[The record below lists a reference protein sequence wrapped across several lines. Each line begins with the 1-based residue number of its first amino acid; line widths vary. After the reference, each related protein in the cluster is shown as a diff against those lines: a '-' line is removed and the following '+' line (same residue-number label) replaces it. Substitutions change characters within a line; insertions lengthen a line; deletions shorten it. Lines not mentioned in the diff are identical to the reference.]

1 MPLIP
6 NLTPELKREILRLK
20 GLSPEQGYDVL
31 DTGQIVRNPN
41 PQPSVDVNSANSVVT
56 TGNKDVLSPKPPGS
70 LESFGRAAATS
81 TIPTFTAFGAVAATP
96 AIAAAIAGAPL
107 TGGASLLL
115 PILAGVGT
123 AAGASYLQDKLVPES
138 VKQQLFTRPEDIAE
152 NPKATFAGGLAPSA
166 LAFNP
171 VRSLGDVRTLVSGAK
186 KLPTLAGVTTP
197 GTIPLTTQEV
207 IALQNAGINA
217 GISVAQ
223 EGYEQLA
230 HDDFSPGRLAA
241 NAIAPTLL
249 FTRPTKLGQRVFGFH
264 DIPEGPMYGRT
275 EAQAPAQGEPLPPAE
290 SAQYSIPPEV
300 TQSGYIPG
308 GVLIQGNKVIPLASV
323 KKDFKPGDI
332 IRYKDPQTG
341 KTVEYIINEDYQRVP
356 QYQPEDAYGPID
368 PRSADDT
375 IVGTP
380 KPRKHAPSSAEVIE
394 ASVVESAKLQKL
406 NDDLRAAQLRGLEAR
421 PAKSNAEY
429 QTRQRQLLERQ
440 AQAERE
446 LTAPLT
452 EAEIVEQEYA
462 KGIRRSEASALP
474 PEESPVGPR
483 FGSTP
488 VREYPP
494 EVQAA
499 FKRLEELEAE
509 VRGIKLQRE
518 TQGPGLGLYEQP
530 VRTTSL
536 RPTYAGDI
544 AGHETIGH
552 GYILDMLAS
561 RSKADRDFT
570 WRGIREFSE
579 VPTPKTIEEFAALP
593 DAERARIEEGIA
605 KALGIDSFN
614 RKKLE
619 LYGTKR
625 ERFLNWWA
633 DARSALRYR
642 MDTAEPSDVLRS
654 LGFGGKYAAPY
665 GTRPEFMPRTAA
677 ELAAQ
682 GGTPVGAAAS
692 ARQQTEGAATD
703 AARMARVSALSEK
716 GRALEEQGMT
726 FDQNAP
732 TELYQTG
739 SFKIKTP
746 KGKIV
751 SKLFYDKESPTE
763 TKVDFVHTDP
773 EYRGKGYA
781 ETLYRELANTMQK
794 EGATDLT
801 GNLISDKAAGVR
813 ERTFGEG
820 EYTASGKPVS
830 FEEAQ
835 QILRDKPT
843 MVKARHRVDPN
854 ARYSEKSA
862 LGNIEQFGENQ
873 PRAYGHWIA
882 PDGTMHRVEGAYGH
896 ISTARA
902 IAEALAKTGHLQFKN
917 RDFSSD
923 SLSGS
928 SDAQTLLYQEGWA
941 RGVHGGPNDYGAAT
955 EYGNSLTPKQI
966 KALKDYG
973 IEREAR
979 IGDESSNRPRMLYD
993 PAEGER
999 YSQESALGPSN
1010 EPIRGT
1016 DYDTT
1021 RPLYL
1026 TASKVLSSRNE
1037 LGLNP
1042 TSKFPQYQLNAT
1054 LKSKL
1059 PPVEYEM
1066 LQEAGLDKFLAESKS
1081 LTPKELQTWIEENGP
1096 RVNIVSY
1103 GMAGKASPAK
1113 QALDRMTHEWY
1124 DNLDG
1129 GSQAAMYKA
1138 ERIMDNYGPDA
1149 PDIEKAISVLSA
1161 KDYEQAKKYLK
1172 LKDEVANEP
1181 RDTSPRATSFYN
1193 EISAFDANERMPD
1206 WTTSKD
1212 SRNVQ
1217 RVDIV
1222 LPSQYEPSRWLR
1234 ADNRPVRTLADTV
1247 DAQITGGKSELW
1259 RADDLHEKLPNT
1271 LGWAML
1277 QYKTGPNGEK
1287 IAALIE
1293 GQSRWAQEARRLGV
1307 KSKKSPLI
1315 EYAEYLDEQLGN
1327 KKVDYSSVPEKSI
1340 RDVIDANKSFLEIKG
1355 RKYKS
1360 SDEFFKEISKRI
1372 EGHPLLKDYNRL
1384 IVKAAIDQARKE
1396 GATHFMISD
1405 AETVMM
1411 TEKHDAVAG
1420 KVKPLLVSE
1429 LEGASESW
1437 LNNKFGSDWRDGKY
1451 VEYDNIPFRVDKP
1464 ESNGGM
1470 YDSKSRAATAKEL
1483 QPYADTG
1490 GFYIPQEGGMRF
1502 NYDKQLPKIAEELLG
1517 SKGER
1522 VSLGEHKNAYNYK
1535 PTEREQRLYDYGNP
1549 AEFGKIRKDLVFQN
1563 PDGTPKTD
1571 VSGRMYSL
1579 EGAPEKFSLTSKRF
1593 SEESALGPSSDKP
1606 IQTDTPE
1613 FRRWFGESK
1622 VVDKDGQPLVVY
1634 HGTSKDQDFSKF
1646 NKKQTGIWFTD
1657 STEQA
1662 SSYAKENDSRKTV
1675 QVPGTWKYE
1684 EVNTSSRVYPVYLN
1698 IENPLKVEGDIL
1710 KKWRSASNYTK
1721 GNKELISYAKRMG
1734 HDGLDFNN
1742 GIYVAFEPTQVKS
1755 ATGNIGTFDPT
1766 NPDIRYSTGSALP
1779 PSTDAIPER
1788 TGRRSFTPLLT
1799 SRFDKVAERH
1809 PNETGRYVSDAFHK
1823 WQAEA
1828 DLLEGRIG
1836 NKAIALIKDYTPE
1849 EVQRVDRLRH
1859 ALTIGEPAPYT
1870 LTANERRLKDA
1881 MDAHYRDVGRMHQ
1894 DSGMLVRT
1902 ADGEFRRMVLNEQGY
1917 RPSLLS
1923 NEVAYTWAENIQPK
1937 AREYDQMFVDHAMR
1951 RGETEESAR
1960 NLLQDYKQAIGHAG
1974 ATPDVKFGALRKVE
1988 GMGLPWELVDQN
2000 YTSMASRYGR
2010 RAAADLS
2017 FFKNVQNDPKMLA
2030 ALPIRDQQGKLFR
2043 DLPQDVKDRAAGIE
2057 YIGGSEEV
2065 KQALRSVYGIDL
2077 PANPRLMSAARAV
2090 GSMVMQTG
2098 TGIRNL
2104 LQIPPNIAPYYGVDI
2119 ITGLK
2124 ALAKMN
2130 ERTARAFE
2138 NNAIRS
2144 SFKDFDA
2151 AGDFSGNPIRF
2162 IRYADKISEFL
2173 RKYTGRELSDKI
2185 EGLYHYSLGEE
2196 LATKWFAQ
2204 AKNRDIKARQM
2215 IKRFGNTLEKPV
2227 ADYFNPA
2234 TEVTADD
2241 IARVAKSFVDA
2252 ARGTYSASGLPG
2264 VAIEGNVAPFLAL
2277 SRWSIERSNIFW
2289 RDVVE
2294 PMKGGDFMPLLK
2306 TTFAAMLTGAAI
2318 EQLNEALTG
2327 KRGIDPTIKE
2337 ALADGDADTL
2347 TAKAIGLA
2355 QLGSYAGI
2363 VSDAAKVGTQLA
2375 QGKSIRYTNP
2385 LSMPMASVGVDVA
2398 NRTAQVAKAIREG
2411 EDPFE
2416 ALSLYVKDLAL
2427 ATSQNARYAYANLTE
2442 GGREEAERKEKFRD
2456 LRVFEEMTGRREGS
2470 SFTETNPYLGLGAR
2484 NFKRS
2489 DDIAEALQMVP
2500 DLVQQAVEKSQD
2512 DNGQLDIEILRRKL
2526 RALKLNSYQTVP
2538 DALKNPR
2545 AFTEFMDF
2553 LSKTQGPEAATERAA
2568 DFYRQR
2574 AINKMKSSTIPSF

>member
-56 TGNKDVLSPKPPGS
+56 TGNKDVLSPKPPGG

-81 TIPTFTAFGAVAATP
+81 ALPTFAGLGAAAATGVAA
-96 AIAAAIAGAPL
+96 APL

-115 PILAGVGT
+115 PIIAGVAGS
-123 AAGASYLQDKLVPES
+123 AGASYLQDKLVPES
-138 VKQQLFTRPEDIAE
+138 VKQQLFTRPEDVAE
-152 NPKATFAGGLAPSA
+152 NPVATFAGGFAPTA

-186 KLPTLAGVTTP
+186 KLPSLAGVTSP

-230 HDDFSPGRLAA
+230 HDDFSLGRLAA

-290 SAQYSIPPEV
+290 SAKYVIPPEV
-300 TQSGYIPG
+300 RQSGYIPG
-308 GVLIQGNKVIPLASV
+308 GVLISNGEVIPLASV

-380 KPRKHAPSSAEVIE
+380 TPRKSAVGSAAAIE

-406 NDDLRAAQLRGLEAR
+406 NDDLKAAQLRGLEAR

-429 QTRQRQLLERQ
+429 QTRQRRLLERQ

-518 TQGPGLGLYEQP
+518 VPGPGLGLYEQP

-536 RPTYAGDI
+536 RPNYAGDT

-561 RSKADRDFT
+561 RSKKDRDFT

-593 DAERARIEEGIA
+593 EPERIRIEEGIA
-605 KALGIDSFN
+605 KALGVDSFN

-642 MDTAEPSDVLRS
+642 MGTAEPSDVLRS

-682 GGTPVGAAAS
+682 GGTPVGVAAS

-746 KGKIV
+746 EGKIV

-835 QILRDKPT
+835 QILRNKPT

-862 LGNIEQFGENQ
+862 LEPSKAPRTKEELQKAFGEVGSEQRGTAESLGTGGEEARKFGGAYRLLQGSLNYNLEHVGDLVHRLSSHSG
-873 PRAYGHWIA
+873 PKEYWPIVYTGGGEAYGRDAALSKTKDALRHLETYVKPNGGLEAYTKAVAQNNDKWFKKEGKKYA
-882 PDGTMHRVEGAYGH
+882 PDGLKETFDQNWQDIKGLLTAYADEH
-896 ISTARA
+896 AKLKPASELQK
-902 IAEALAKTGHLQFKN
+902 IANDATIALGRLDTNTYESKLKELKTKLESDNWLEHYYTDVNKQT
-917 RDFSSD
+917 SS
-923 SLSGS
+923 S
-928 SDAQTLLYQEGWA
+928 
-941 RGVHGGPNDYGAAT
+941 
-955 EYGNSLTPKQI
+955 
-966 KALKDYG
+966 
-973 IEREAR
+973 
-979 IGDESSNRPRMLYD
+979 PRL
-993 PAEGER
+993 
-999 YSQESALGPSN
+999 SQESALGPADES
-1010 EPIRGT
+1010 IRGT

-1026 TASKVLSSRNE
+1026 TASKVLSSQKE

-1103 GMAGKASPAK
+1103 GMARKVSPAR
-1113 QALDRMTHEWY
+1113 QELDRMTHEWY

-1129 GSQAAMYKA
+1129 GSQSIVDKA
-1138 ERIMDNYGPDA
+1138 NRLRDYNGLDA
-1149 PDIEKAISVLSA
+1149 PSVEKTLYEGLFAEN
-1161 KDYEQAKKYLK
+1161 YEQAKKYLK
-1172 LKDEVANEP
+1172 LKEEVANEP
-1181 RDTSPRATSFYN
+1181 PDTSPRATSYYKG
-1193 EISAFDANERMPD
+1193 ISAFDTNEPMPD

-1212 SRNVQ
+1212 SKNVQ
-1217 RVDIV
+1217 RVDVV

-1247 DAQITGGKSELW
+1247 GAQITGGKSELW
-1259 RADDLHEKLPNT
+1259 RADGTHENLPNT
-1271 LGWAML
+1271 IGWAML
-1277 QYKTGPNGEK
+1277 QYKTGPNGER

-1293 GQSRWAQEARRLGV
+1293 GQSNWAQEARRLGV

-1315 EYAEYLDEQLGN
+1315 EYAEYLDKQLGN

-1340 RDVIDANKSFLEIKG
+1340 RDVIEANKSFLEIKG
-1355 RKYKS
+1355 KEYKS

-1405 AETVMM
+1405 AETAMI
-1411 TEKHDAVAG
+1411 TEGHDLTVQPAYR
-1420 KVKPLLVSE
+1420 KVLWTDEEANTFSAQAEKE
-1429 LEGASESW
+1429 
-1437 LNNKFGSDWRDGKY
+1437 
-1451 VEYDNIPFRVDKP
+1451 NIPGSLIHNIDDTFTWRMSLA
-1464 ESNGGM
+1464 E
-1470 YDSKSRAATAKEL
+1470 AKEFGEKNAEAL
-1483 QPYADTG
+1483 GLELSDTV
-1490 GFYIPQEGGMRF
+1490 PTQEAGMRF
-1502 NYDKQLPKIAEELLG
+1502 NYDDKFWLVDKDGNKLSENRFPSKADAEAFAENRTVGLGLKSGEYSVETGQLNTIAEDLLG
-1517 SKGER
+1517 TKGER
-1522 VSLGEHKNAYNYK
+1522 VSLGEHKNALDPEWIPEGEIRDERTGQVK
-1535 PTEREQRLYDYGNP
+1535 PARLVQKPRNNLI
-1549 AEFGKIRKDLVFQN
+1549 FKD
-1563 PDGTPKTD
+1563 PETGAPKTA

-1593 SEESALGPSSDKP
+1593 SEESALGPS
-1606 IQTDTPE
+1606 
-1613 FRRWFGESK
+1613 
-1622 VVDKDGQPLVVY
+1622 
-1634 HGTSKDQDFSKF
+1634 
-1646 NKKQTGIWFTD
+1646 
-1657 STEQA
+1657 
-1662 SSYAKENDSRKTV
+1662 
-1675 QVPGTWKYE
+1675 
-1684 EVNTSSRVYPVYLN
+1684 
-1698 IENPLKVEGDIL
+1698 
-1710 KKWRSASNYTK
+1710 
-1721 GNKELISYAKRMG
+1721 
-1734 HDGLDFNN
+1734 
-1742 GIYVAFEPTQVKS
+1742 
-1755 ATGNIGTFDPT
+1755 
-1766 NPDIRYSTGSALP
+1766 
-1779 PSTDAIPER
+1779 TDAIPER
-1788 TGRRSFTPLLT
+1788 IGRRSFMPLLT
-1799 SRFDKVAERH
+1799 SRFDKIAERH

-1823 WQAEA
+1823 WRDEA
-1828 DLLEGRIG
+1828 DILEGRIG

-1881 MDAHYRDVGRMHQ
+1881 MDAHYRDVGRLHQ

-1988 GMGLPWELVDQN
+1988 GMGLPWQLVDQN
-2000 YTSMASRYGR
+2000 YTSMARRYGR

-2104 LQIPPNIAPYYGVDI
+2104 VQIPTSVAPYYGVDI

-2215 IKRFGNTLEKPV
+2215 IKRFGNTLQKPV

-2306 TTFAAMLTGAAI
+2306 TTFATLLTGAAI

-2327 KRGIDPTIKE
+2327 KRGVDPTLKE

-2411 EDPFE
+2411 EDPFD
-2416 ALSLYVKDLAL
+2416 ALALYAKDLAL

-2442 GGREEAERKEKFRD
+2442 GGREEAMRKEKFRD
-2456 LRVFEEMTGRREGS
+2456 LRVFEELTGRREGS

-2553 LSKTQGPEAATERAA
+2553 LSKTQGPEAATERAT